1 VSWYYF
7 LQIKLRKTVKYNE
20 ILYVQENEKEEQ
32 WTGVRLGVKK
42 AKNDL
47 GSTTLSM
54 VRIF

>member
-32 WTGVRLGVKK
+32 WTGVRLGVSG